1 MKIALGLVTGI
12 VLLAGQNTGTPS
24 SHGEDILSW
33 VQWPAPMACP
43 PQQQHA
49 GASRWFAPTIMRHC
63 GAGGIGSPGGRTAAP
78 VRSVVNRA
86 LRRWRSRSRRRFG
99 VIRATVRN
107 RVDNQLFRPR
117 VANRRRRRFG
127 RLRARFSEPDHA
139 AHSRSRPGSPVDPMR
154 TQPQRRHAGASD
166 CEHRDQRQGVKQP
179 RRPTNCGGTD
189 SPLWTNQLFVDAI
202 VHQRADRPSRR
213 SQRQLHAGEG
223 VFPRCEPERSDSRAV
238 GAVQIPLERA
248 ILGARDALVICA
260 TPADRYG

>member
-78 VRSVVNRA
+78 VRSA
-86 LRRWRSRSRRRFG
+86 
-99 VIRATVRN
+99 
-107 RVDNQLFRPR
+107 
-117 VANRRRRRFG
+117 
-127 RLRARFSEPDHA
+127 
-139 AHSRSRPGSPVDPMR
+139 
-154 TQPQRRHAGASD
+154 
-166 CEHRDQRQGVKQP
+166 VKQP

-189 SPLWTNQLFVDAI
+189 SPLVDELALCRRDCSPARGSPQPPQPTSAPRRRGCFST
-202 VHQRADRPSRR
+202 VRTGAKRQPCCRCGADT
-213 SQRQLHAGEG
+213 
-223 VFPRCEPERSDSRAV
+223 V
-238 GAVQIPLERA
+238 GAGNSGREGRA
-248 ILGARDALVICA
+248 SHLRDTC
-260 TPADRYG
+260 R

>member
-99 VIRATVRN
+99 VIRTTVRN

-117 VANRRRRRFG
+117 VANRRRRRFD

-189 SPLWTNQLFVDAI
+189 SPLVDELALC
-202 VHQRADRPSRR
+202 RR
-213 SQRQLHAGEG
+213 DCSPARGSPQPPQPASAPRRRG

-248 ILGARDALVICA
+248 TLGARDALVICA

>member
-78 VRSVVNRA
+78 VRSVV
-86 LRRWRSRSRRRFG
+86 
-99 VIRATVRN
+99 
-107 RVDNQLFRPR
+107 
-117 VANRRRRRFG
+117 
-127 RLRARFSEPDHA
+127 
-139 AHSRSRPGSPVDPMR
+139 
-154 TQPQRRHAGASD
+154 
-166 CEHRDQRQGVKQP
+166 KQP

-189 SPLWTNQLFVDAI
+189 SPLVDELALC
-202 VHQRADRPSRR
+202 RR
-213 SQRQLHAGEG
+213 DCSPARGSPQPPQPTAAN
-223 VFPRCEPERSDSRAV
+223 FSSTPERVFFHGANRSEATAV
-238 GAVQIPLERA
+238 LSLRCRYRWSGQFW
-248 ILGARDALVICA
+248 ARG
-260 TPADRYG
+260 TR